1 MIGEFPLHR
10 SKLCRSN
17 HIFEQ
22 KNENVY
28 IFHFPASRITMFP
41 FSELNFPFIIQQA
54 LVMDEELF
62 SQKDHELMMLQ
73 NQIKALIQENEEHLE
88 SLKKAEETQRLQV
101 FFLWY
106 MLRISIVIHLSTV

>member
-1 MIGEFPLHR
+1 
-10 SKLCRSN
+10 
-17 HIFEQ
+17 
-22 KNENVY
+22 
-28 IFHFPASRITMFP
+28 MFP